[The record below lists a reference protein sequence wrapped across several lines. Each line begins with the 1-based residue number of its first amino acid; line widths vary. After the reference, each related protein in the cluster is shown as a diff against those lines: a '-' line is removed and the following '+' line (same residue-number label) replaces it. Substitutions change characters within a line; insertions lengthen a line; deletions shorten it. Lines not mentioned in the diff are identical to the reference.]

1 MRRYLLS
8 QLRFRWRRTAF
19 LAVGV
24 LVPAVTFT
32 LLTSAVETSALEVR
46 GDVEEN
52 WRTAYDVLVRPP
64 GSFTRVE
71 RERGLVRENYLA
83 ALFGGITRE
92 QYREISRL
100 PGVEV
105 AAPIANV
112 GYVTPYTSVPVPLDD
127 VLGDEPTGLYRL
139 RATWLADRR
148 LSRYTEYA
156 QYVYVTRNELVP
168 GDYGPREVVEGAT
181 EPLPVCDEF
190 NRRPGRRPES
200 PLDLSETST
209 AFINCFSTLP
219 GQPPPSIAVS
229 GQLPLLVAAIDPA
242 QEDLLLGLDDAVV
255 TGRPL
260 RAGESA
266 RLTPV
271 GRGADEG
278 RVWTVPVVAA
288 ARSYVDQT
296 LEVAVQR
303 LEPPPGTDVARA
315 LSSQDV
321 GAFLAGLGGKLVATK
336 TFGPQVVHDRLL
348 GGFEGSTLT
357 TVDGYFEAADVA
369 YDDLPN
375 RRLAAQPTVN
385 PPSVY
390 ENPSIGSLLTV
401 NGANADTQFRAL
413 TRHPYAGSMQINGN
427 VGPLPAIQVVGAYD
441 PELLPGFSPLSRVP
455 LETYYPPQVEP
466 ADAASR
472 AALGGQTLA
481 PSMNLGGYVAQP
493 PLILT
498 TLEAAEI
505 LFDADRF
512 ESAHEQAP
520 ISAVRV
526 RVAGADGPDRVSQE
540 RIRQV
545 ATAIVERTGLAVDIT
560 AGSSPQ
566 AVQVQLPA
574 GRFGRPPLLLQEGW
588 VEKGVA
594 VRLLTAVDRK
604 SLALFLLVLVV
615 STGYLANSAFAAV
628 RTRRTEIGTLLALGW
643 TRRTVFTAVLGELAL
658 VGLGAGTVGTVLA
671 AAAVTLLDLD
681 LPLVRTVLVAPVAV
695 ALTVVGGLVPAWRA
709 ARHQPLDSIRP
720 PATGAGSARP
730 VRGVAGMAVRNVVR
744 VPGRTLLG
752 ASGLAVSV
760 AALTFLAAVN
770 LAFQGSIVGN
780 LLGAFV
786 SVQVRPVDYLA
797 VGCTTALGALAV
809 ADVLFLNLQERAAEL
824 ATLRTLGWTDRTV
837 TRLVGLEGL
846 LVAVAA
852 TLSGAAAGVAAA
864 SVVGG
869 VSSGTLLAG
878 GLATGAGIALS
889 ILVAAAAAAAA
900 GRTTVSAALAEE

>member
-32 LLTSAVETSALEVR
+32 LLTSAVQTSALEVR

-64 GSFTRVE
+64 GSFTSVE

-92 QYREISRL
+92 QYREISTL

-112 GYVTPYTSVPVPLDD
+112 GYIAPHTSVPVPLGN
-127 VLGDEPTGLYRL
+127 LPTGLYRL
-139 RATWLADRR
+139 RTSWTADRG
-148 LSRYTEYA
+148 LSRYPGAYT
-156 QYVYVTRNELVP
+156 QYIYVTDNELVQ
-168 GDYGPREVVEGAT
+168 GDYGPREILPGRD
-181 EPLPVCDEF
+181 EPVGVCDEF
-190 NRRPGRRPES
+190 NARPERRPES
-200 PLDLSETST
+200 PLDLSETAT
-209 AFINCFSTLP
+209 AFINCFSTSDGRADP
-219 GQPPPSIAVS
+219 AIQVS
-229 GQLPLLVAAIDPA
+229 GQLPLLVAAIDPD
-242 QEDLLLGLDDAVV
+242 QEDLLLDLNATVV
-255 TGRPL
+255 SGRPL
-260 RAGESA
+260 RGQEPM
-266 RLTPV
+266 RLTRV
-271 GRGADEG
+271 GQGTDS
-278 RVWTVPVVAA
+278 AA
-288 ARSYVDQT
+288 LRTLPAIAAVRSYVDQA
-296 LEVAVQR
+296 LEVEIER
-303 LEPPPGTDVARA
+303 LEAPAGTDTAEALGSEGVA
-315 LSSQDV
+315 S
-321 GAFLAGLGGKLVATK
+321 FLANLRGTTIGTE
-336 TFGPQVVHDRLL
+336 TFGPQVIHERLL
-348 GGFEGSTLT
+348 AGFDQERRTG
-357 TVDGYFEAADVA
+357 VDGYFEAADVA
-369 YDDLPN
+369 YDSLPGGA
-375 RRLAAQPTVN
+375 LAARPTVN
-385 PPSVY
+385 PASVY
-390 ENPSIGSLLTV
+390 ENPSIGSLQTV

-413 TRHPYAGSMQINGN
+413 TPHPYSGSMEIAGGVSPFPVLQI
-427 VGPLPAIQVVGAYD
+427 VGEYD

-512 ESAHEQAP
+512 EGAHEQAP

-545 ATAIVERTGLAVDIT
+545 ATAIVERTGLAVDVT

-615 STGYLANSAFAAV
+615 SAGYLANSAFAAV

-643 TRRTVFTAVLGELAL
+643 TRRSVFIAVLGELAL

-671 AAAVTLLDLD
+671 AAAVALLDLD
-681 LPLVRTVLVAPVAV
+681 LPLLRTVLVAPVAV
-695 ALTVVGGLVPAWRA
+695 ALTVVGGLVPAWGA

-730 VRGVAGMAVRNVVR
+730 VRGVVGMAVRNVVR

-760 AALTFLAAVN
+760 AALTFLAAVT

-852 TLSGAAAGVAAA
+852 TLSGAAVGVAAA
-864 SVVGG
+864 SAVGG

-889 ILVAAAAAAAA
+889 ILVAAVAAAAA